1 MAQCVI
7 PGGGDQDRGEKD
19 ISHFPVEEV
28 QPVVRLCHQS
38 GFGTARVLVFR
49 ALHTNSQNKRV
60 TGGRVPPTITL
71 DL

>member
-7 PGGGDQDRGEKD
+7 PGGGDQNGSEKN

-38 GFGTARVLVFR
+38 GFGMTCVVFR
-49 ALHTNSQNKRV
+49 ALHKNGQNKKV
-60 TGGRVPPTITL
+60 TGDGSHPPSL
-71 DL
+71 